1 VSGGIERFMKIVVRT
16 PNWIGDTLMALPAL
30 SALRRHYSD
39 DEIWIAAPP
48 GIRDL
53 FAGPETRERLFL
65 PAPMTGK
72 TSLRRAAAAWR
83 EGRFSTGILLTNS
96 FGSAL
101 EFAVAGIPERW
112 GYDRDGRGFFLTR
125 RVRFRRPERPVHM
138 VRYYLDLME
147 GLGIPAVAPD
157 IRIALAP
164 EEKRRGREI
173 LASAGLEPGR
183 PLVILNP
190 GAAYGPAKRWPAERF
205 AELAAL
211 LQQRHDAEIAVTGT
225 ARDREAA
232 EAVGAG
238 LARPAALL
246 AGKTSLRELLS
257 VMASASVFVTNDSGP
272 MHMANAL
279 RIPVVALFGPTDPA
293 VTAPYHEPRTILKK
307 DVVCWPCLYRRCP
320 YDHRCLA
327 GISAGEAA
335 EAVGRYL

>member
-1 VSGGIERFMKIVVRT
+1 MKIVVRT

-30 SALRRHYSD
+30 SALRRHRRD
-39 DEIWIAAPP
+39 DEIWIAAPA

-53 FAGPETRERLFL
+53 FVGPESRERLFL
-65 PAPMTGK
+65 SAAEK
-72 TSLRRAAAAWR
+72 SSLRRAAAAWR

-112 GYDRDGRGFFLTR
+112 GYDRDGRGLLLTR
-125 RVRFRRPERPVHM
+125 RIRFRRPDKPVHM

-147 GLGIPAVAPD
+147 GLGMPPVEPD
-157 IRIALAP
+157 IRLSLMP
-164 EEKRRGREI
+164 EEKLRGREI
-173 LASAGLEPGR
+173 LASAGLDPDR
-183 PLVILNP
+183 PLIILNP

-211 LQQRHDAEIAVTGT
+211 LQKSHGVEIAVTGT
-225 ARDREAA
+225 DRDREAA
-232 EAVGAG
+232 VIIGKG
-238 LARPAALL
+238 LRRPAALL
-246 AGKTSLRELLS
+246 AGKTTLRELLS
-257 VMASASVFVTNDSGP
+257 VMAAASVFVTNDSGP

-279 RIPVVALFGPTDPA
+279 RVPIVALFGPTDPA

-335 EAVGRYL
+335 GAAGSYL